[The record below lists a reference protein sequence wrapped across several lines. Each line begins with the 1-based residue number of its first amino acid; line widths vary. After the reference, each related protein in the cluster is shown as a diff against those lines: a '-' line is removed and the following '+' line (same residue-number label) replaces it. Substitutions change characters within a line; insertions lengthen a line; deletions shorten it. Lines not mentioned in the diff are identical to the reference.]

1 MQDLLN
7 TGYGPELIKLMT
19 QALDSAWRQSSGL
32 SKDVELAR
40 LVMANAII
48 EEVDAGVRAREALTA
63 SARNALMAAMSVT
76 SERL

>member
-1 MQDLLN
+1 MQELFN
-7 TGYGPELIKLMT
+7 RGYGPELIKLMT
-19 QALDSAWRQSSGL
+19 QALESAWRQSSGL

-48 EEVDAGVRAREALTA
+48 EEVDAGVRAHEVLVV
-63 SARNALMAAMSVT
+63 SARNALLAAMSVS